1 MENKEIDKNFVC
13 MTYFFIFAK
22 CFYIAHLTHNLK
34 VYGIIGN
41 IQERW
46 QTSVQWILSKVGKC
60 ITGVW

>member
-22 CFYIAHLTHNLK
+22 YFYIAHLTHNLK

-41 IQERW
+41 IQER
-46 QTSVQWILSKVGKC
+46 
-60 ITGVW
+60 